1 MYRASAALS
10 ASDCRHAN
18 RRVPLSVGSSPRPP
32 VKTRFG
38 GSTSSPH
45 RSLVPVTRFQSE
57 FPLSDREL
65 LERLRKGDTTA
76 FDAIFRTWYGPLV
89 GTAERML
96 RDRAV
101 AEELVQDVLLELWR
115 RRESL
120 AAEGSP
126 QAYLF
131 QATRNRVLNH
141 LRHLKIEQRS
151 EPELQTD
158 SASAPHAD
166 AEVTQEE
173 LSVAVQDAVRSLPDR
188 CREVFELS
196 RVHGLKYA
204 EIAAQ
209 LGISVKTV
217 EAQMGKALRTLRER
231 LAPWL
236 PDS

>member
-1 MYRASAALS
+1 VETCSS
-10 ASDCRHAN
+10 
-18 RRVPLSVGSSPRPP
+18 LSVTQRPARSPSTQLRSSNPPSPRHQL
-32 VKTRFG
+32 T
-38 GSTSSPH
+38 
-45 RSLVPVTRFQSE
+45 
-57 FPLSDREL
+57 DREIL
-65 LERLRKGDTTA
+65 DRLRQGDTAA

-101 AEELVQDVLLELWR
+101 AEELVQDVMLELWR
-115 RRESL
+115 RRETL
-120 AAEGSP
+120 AADGSA

-141 LRHLKIEQRS
+141 LRHIKIEQRS
-151 EPELQTD
+151 EPDIRGESSSTPQ
-158 SASAPHAD
+158 AD
-166 AEVTQEE
+166 AGVVEEE
-173 LSVAVQDAVRSLPDR
+173 LDVAVQSAVQSLPDR

-204 EIAAQ
+204 EIART

-236 PDS
+236 PEDG

>member
-1 MYRASAALS
+1 V
-10 ASDCRHAN
+10 N
-18 RRVPLSVGSSPRPP
+18 
-32 VKTRFG
+32 
-38 GSTSSPH
+38 
-45 RSLVPVTRFQSE
+45 
-57 FPLSDREL
+57 DRDL
-65 LERLRKGDTTA
+65 LERLRQGDTAA
-76 FDAIFRTWYGPLV
+76 FDAIFRAWYGPLV

-101 AEELVQDVLLELWR
+101 AEELVQEVMLELWR

-120 AAEGSP
+120 AADSSA

-151 EPELQTD
+151 EPEVQSTL
-158 SASAPHAD
+158 ASTPHAD
-166 AEVTQEE
+166 AVVVQEE
-173 LSVAVQDAVRSLPDR
+173 LDVAIQRAVQALPDR

-204 EIAAQ
+204 EIAKT

-217 EAQMGKALRTLRER
+217 EAQMGKALRMLRER
-231 LAPWL
+231 LAHWL
-236 PDS
+236 PNGEGG

>member
-1 MYRASAALS
+1 
-10 ASDCRHAN
+10 
-18 RRVPLSVGSSPRPP
+18 
-32 VKTRFG
+32 
-38 GSTSSPH
+38 
-45 RSLVPVTRFQSE
+45 
-57 FPLSDREL
+57 LSDREL

-151 EPELQTD
+151 EPELQGD